1 MDSKDRASGLLRLV
15 KAKQSIQFGS
25 GDILIA
31 YLDKHVVALI
41 FAEDVDYGSRLTAS
55 KANAIRFIIQELE

>member
-1 MDSKDRASGLLRLV
+1 MDSKDRASGLLRLIE
-15 KAKQSIQFGS
+15 AKQGVQFSS

-31 YLDKHVVALI
+31 YLDKHIMTLI